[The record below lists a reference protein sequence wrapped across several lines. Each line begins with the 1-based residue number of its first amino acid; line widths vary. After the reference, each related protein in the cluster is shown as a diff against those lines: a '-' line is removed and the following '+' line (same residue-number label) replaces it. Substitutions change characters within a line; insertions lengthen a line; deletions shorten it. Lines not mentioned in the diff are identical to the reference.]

1 MITKLLLIRHGETEW
16 NALGKFQGSKNIDL
30 SHAGIKQAGYL
41 KERLDGAF
49 DCIYTSPLNRAQK
62 TAEILCSDMNISPIV
77 TKNLR
82 EIDFGEWEGL
92 TIDEIKN
99 IYGKEFAL
107 WRNDEINAPLCGG
120 EQSIKLASIRAKRCV
135 LDIVNNNKG
144 KTIAIVAHG
153 GIIKA
158 TILGIFDLKMTMYH
172 KITLGNT
179 AISEIHFNENNEAK
193 IVTLNDTS
201 HLPKDMEIKSYV

>member
-30 SHAGIKQAGYL
+30 SDAGIKQAGYL

-62 TAEILCSDMNISPIV
+62 TAEILCSEMNIAPIV
-77 TKNLR
+77 TKDLR

-92 TIDEIKN
+92 TIDEIRN
-99 IYGKEFAL
+99 TYGKEFAL
-107 WRNDEINAPLCGG
+107 WRSDEINAPLCGG
-120 EQSIKLASIRAKRCV
+120 EQSIKLASIRAKKCV
-135 LDIVNNNKG
+135 LDIVNSNKG

-158 TILGIFDLKMTMYH
+158 AILGLFDLKMTMYH

-179 AISEIHFNENNEAK
+179 AISELHFNENNEAK